1 MQYLDALEGLRT
13 QGFPDE
19 PITTK
24 RYEILQRFTDSV
36 LDPILR
42 QEMAVVYAAENFLT
56 DPPTVESLRFTTRQ
70 LQRHR
75 SLSAKPYDPRNAMR
89 SRPHPFMPGK
99 LVNPPP
105 GLPQKVL
112 PPPQIQKNIQPAIP
126 QPNTPSMKQI
136 PLPPMRIPQG
146 ICFHCGLPGH
156 FARQCPTK
164 DQARK
169 PQIFAAP
176 DNQVNYCEEMLASDC
191 TGQIFCVNCGMTEY
205 SASQCQNAA
214 VQEEM
219 A

>member
-24 RYEILQRFTDSV
+24 RYEILQRFTDGV

-75 SLSAKPYDPRNAMR
+75 SLSAKPYDPRYAMR

-112 PPPQIQKNIQPAIP
+112 PPPQIQKKY
-126 QPNTPSMKQI
+126 TTRTTSTKH
-136 PLPPMRIPQG
+136 PLEETN
-146 ICFHCGLPGH
+146 
-156 FARQCPTK
+156 PTT
-164 DQARK
+164 AHANSPRNL
-169 PQIFAAP
+169 F
-176 DNQVNYCEEMLASDC
+176 
-191 TGQIFCVNCGMTEY
+191 
-205 SASQCQNAA
+205 
-214 VQEEM
+214 
-219 A
+219 